1 MKTRDNLKSVILS
14 ISETDKALIL
24 KDTDHE
30 YTEIE
35 LCIFNAGYVVY
46 TMLTNSLARLEQLAS
61 EGNCTLETEEIQ
73 NILQEERNEKRN

>member
-1 MKTRDNLKSVILS
+1 MITRGNLKEVINS
-14 ISETDKALIL
+14 ISEADKALIL

-61 EGNCTLETEEIQ
+61 EGNCILETETVQ
-73 NILQEERNEKRN
+73 NILEAQND